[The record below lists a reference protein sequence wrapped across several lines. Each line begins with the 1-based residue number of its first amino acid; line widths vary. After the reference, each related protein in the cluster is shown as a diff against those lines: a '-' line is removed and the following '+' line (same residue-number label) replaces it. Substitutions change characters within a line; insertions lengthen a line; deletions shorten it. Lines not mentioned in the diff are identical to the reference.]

1 MAFRGKHMP
10 IIPEVDG
17 LAADAAESKLTAL
30 GLTVVRSDVSS
41 EAVQTGFAIATSP
54 AAGTDVAD
62 NTTVT
67 LEVSLGPA
75 VQRPTVPDLIGKTE
89 LEARAALDAAGLRL
103 GESRAAPH
111 AKIAAGRVITSTPQ
125 AGREVAGAA
134 LVELTISTGPAPVTS
149 APAVGLVTVPD
160 LFGMTATR
168 SKRVLAEFG
177 LQFSTIARK
186 FSDEAPRGAVLS
198 SFPPAGQTVS
208 PGTYVA
214 VDISEG
220 PEPSWAQYVVPA
232 LLTAIGLIVVGAI
245 LLALFKDDLRLLN
258 RLADRSVA
266 RGLITF
272 LIAISTVGIALILAV
287 STVVSTPTTDDD
299 KRFDRA
305 KQVLTILIGVLGT
318 IVGFYF
324 GSTDDAP
331 ATQQQVQTE
340 GPNVVLA
347 AGVVGEAYDQPVL
360 ATTGLTAPIGWSS
373 DPDLPPGLSMNALG
387 HLVGTATSPF
397 AKKQMKITATD
408 SATPP
413 KTIEKTVALEIR

>member
-1 MAFRGKHMP
+1 M
-10 IIPEVDG
+10 
-17 LAADAAESKLTAL
+17 
-30 GLTVVRSDVSS
+30 
-41 EAVQTGFAIATSP
+41 
-54 AAGTDVAD
+54 
-62 NTTVT
+62 
-67 LEVSLGPA
+67 
-75 VQRPTVPDLIGKTE
+75 
-89 LEARAALDAAGLRL
+89 
-103 GESRAAPH
+103 
-111 AKIAAGRVITSTPQ
+111 
-125 AGREVAGAA
+125 
-134 LVELTISTGPAPVTS
+134 
-149 APAVGLVTVPD
+149 
-160 LFGMTATR
+160 
-168 SKRVLAEFG
+168 LAEFG

-287 STVVSTPTTDDD
+287 STVVSTPTADDD

-340 GPNVVLA
+340 GPNAVLA
-347 AGVVGEAYDQPVL
+347 AGVRGR
-360 ATTGLTAPIGWSS
+360 GL
-373 DPDLPPGLSMNALG
+373 
-387 HLVGTATSPF
+387 
-397 AKKQMKITATD
+397 
-408 SATPP
+408 
-413 KTIEKTVALEIR
+413 